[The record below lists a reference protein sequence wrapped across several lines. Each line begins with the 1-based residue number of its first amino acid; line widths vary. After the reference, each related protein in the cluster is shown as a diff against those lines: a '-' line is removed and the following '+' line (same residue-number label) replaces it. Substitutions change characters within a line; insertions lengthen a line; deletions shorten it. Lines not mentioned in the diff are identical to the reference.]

1 MADRRKL
8 GRLPAGVARRRADA
22 GAERHRSPGDCDRPS
37 PERHSADPDH
47 RCRDQHLYIDGPVAR
62 DRPADVARAL
72 CRRGNP
78 WAARGGRRGGPM
90 MRLRINGA
98 EAEVAVATI
107 AELLAEQGIDPKAR
121 FLAVAVNGAV
131 VRPAEWPAAALAA
144 GDTVE
149 IVRPFQGG

>member
-1 MADRRKL
+1 
-8 GRLPAGVARRRADA
+8 
-22 GAERHRSPGDCDRPS
+22 
-37 PERHSADPDH
+37 
-47 RCRDQHLYIDGPVAR
+47 
-62 DRPADVARAL
+62 
-72 CRRGNP
+72 
-78 WAARGGRRGGPM
+78 

-131 VRPAEWPAAALAA
+131 VRRTEWPAAALAA